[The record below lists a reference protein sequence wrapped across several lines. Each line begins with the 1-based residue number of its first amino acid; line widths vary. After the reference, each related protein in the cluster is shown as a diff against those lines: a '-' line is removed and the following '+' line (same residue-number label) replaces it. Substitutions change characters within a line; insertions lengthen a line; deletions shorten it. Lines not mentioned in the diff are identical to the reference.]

1 MTTATLKLTMLRRS
15 VAIATAC
22 AAMAV
27 TTGSFAA
34 VASESAPS
42 IRVRYDDLNLTTHA
56 GAGALYQ
63 RIRNAAS
70 QVCPLPSNHDVRA
83 IAKSRECQANA
94 IAAAVNS
101 VHSSQLAALHAAR
114 ISHG

>member
-15 VAIATAC
+15 VAVAAAF

-27 TTGSFAA
+27 TTTSFAA
-34 VASESAPS
+34 PVSDAPS
-42 IRVRYDDLNLTTHA
+42 IAVRYDDLNLATSA
-56 GAGALYQ
+56 GAEALYH

-70 QVCPLPSNHDVRA
+70 QVCRISYTHDVGA
-83 IAKSRECQANA
+83 LAKNRECQANA

-101 VHSSQLAALHAAR
+101 VNSSQLAALHAAR
-114 ISHG
+114 VSHG